1 MDNLSSM
8 QGAFQGQTGLVTD
21 QRINQRAGRDASTRE
36 IYTPT
41 NKPNPFL
48 SGMGKAFNFMTGNT
62 PNQIANTKA
71 MQESAIYPY
80 MPTTLARQGFNKGKN
95 IIGGMFNQANTNRLN
110 EAQRQALAAGNLD
123 AAIAA
128 RGTRRF
134 RDGGIAN
141 IKRKVL

>member
-1 MDNLSSM
+1 
-8 QGAFQGQTGLVTD
+8 
-21 QRINQRAGRDASTRE
+21 
-36 IYTPT
+36 
-41 NKPNPFL
+41 
-48 SGMGKAFNFMTGNT
+48 
-62 PNQIANTKA
+62 

-95 IIGGMFNQANTNRLN
+95 IIGGLFNQANTNRLN